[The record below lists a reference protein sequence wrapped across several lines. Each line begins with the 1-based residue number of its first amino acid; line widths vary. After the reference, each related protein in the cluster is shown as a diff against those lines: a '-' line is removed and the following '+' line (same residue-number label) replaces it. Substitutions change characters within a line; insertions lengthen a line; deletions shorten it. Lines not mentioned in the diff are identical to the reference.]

1 MNKNIV
7 CIGAGYIGGPTMA
20 VIALKNP
27 GRKVYVVDINQ
38 KRIDAWN
45 SKDLPIYEPGL
56 DEIVKKVRGKNL
68 FFSTDI
74 KGCIQKADTIFV
86 GVNTPTKM
94 FGKGAGRASDLQF
107 WEATARNI
115 KAWANGP
122 KIVIE
127 KSTLPVRTAAA
138 MESILNA
145 VGVEEVEVKVPPSQC
160 FGATSEGRGR
170 ERNNHH
176 FVVLSNPE
184 FLAEGTAI
192 KDLLNPDRVLIGG
205 PSTPVGQKAVD
216 EVVQIYLGEK
226 GGWVPRERV
235 LTTNVWS
242 AELTKLAANAM
253 LAQRVSSINAL
264 AGLCEATG
272 ADVEEVA
279 RVMGADH
286 RIGPKFLKAGPGF
299 GGSCFKKDVLNLVYL
314 CESFGLHTAA
324 EYWSQVIKMNDHQ
337 QERIVSR
344 LFKAM
349 FNTLANKKVAMFGFA
364 FKADTGDT
372 RETPAGTVARLLNDE
387 HVRLSITDPK
397 ALDNARKD
405 LSDLTTSSTDSSLAD
420 PRIRGGVG
428 KPNRSKLCVSRSDL
442 RSNISFEQDPYKAA
456 KEADAILL
464 MTDWK
469 DYPALNWSRIYKSM
483 RKPALVFDTRNCL
496 DAAALRKIGFKVLNI
511 GK

>member
-20 VIALKNP
+20 VIAKMNP
-27 GRKVYVVDINQ
+27 DRKVRVVDIDAE
-38 KRIDAWN
+38 RIAAWN
-45 SKDLPIYEPGL
+45 SPDFKLPIYEPGL
-56 DEIVKKVRGKNL
+56 EEIVREVRGKNL

-74 KGCIQKADTIFV
+74 EAAVKECDIIFV

-94 FGKGAGRASDLQF
+94 FGRGAGRASDLQY
-107 WEATARNI
+107 WEATAREI
-115 KAWANGP
+115 KDWAKGE
-122 KIVIE
+122 KIIVE

-138 MESILNA
+138 MDAILNA
-145 VGVEEVEVKVPPSQC
+145 KGVQEVK
-160 FGATSEGRGR
+160 SEELRVKSCPT
-170 ERNNHH
+170 
-176 FVVLSNPE
+176 FTVLSNPE

-205 PSTPVGQKAVD
+205 PQTAAGLKAVN
-216 EVVQIYLGEK
+216 ELIAIYRGK
-226 GGWVPRERV
+226 DDKWVPSYKI

-242 AELTKLAANAM
+242 AELTKLAANAF
-253 LAQRVSSINAL
+253 LAQRVSSINAI

-272 ADVEEVA
+272 ADVDEVA

-324 EYWSQVIKMNDHQ
+324 EYWSGVIKMNDHQ
-337 QERIVSR
+337 QERIVAR

-349 FNTLANKKVAMFGFA
+349 FNTLANKKIALFGFA

-372 RETPAGTVARLLNDE
+372 RETPAGYVARLLNEE
-387 HVRLSITDPK
+387 HVRLTITDPK
-397 ALDNARKD
+397 AIPNAQEDLKD
-405 LSDLTTSSTDSSLAD
+405 LDSTPTPPTYTS
-420 PRIRGGVG
+420 
-428 KPNRSKLCVSRSDL
+428 
-442 RSNISFEQDPYKAA
+442 DPYKAA
-456 KEADAILL
+456 KDADAVVV

-469 DYPALNWSRIYKSM
+469 EYAELDWAKIYKSM

-496 DAAALRKIGFKVLNI
+496 NSSMLKDLGFNVLNV

>member
-20 VIALKNP
+20 VIAKMNP
-27 GRKVYVVDINQ
+27 DRKVMVVDVNAE
-38 KRIDAWN
+38 RVAAWN
-45 SKDLPIYEPGL
+45 SETFELPIYEPGL
-56 DEIVKKVRGKNL
+56 VEIVKETRGKNL

-74 KGCIQKADTIFV
+74 EGAVKECDIIFV

-94 FGKGAGRASDLQF
+94 FGRGAGRASDLQY
-107 WEATARNI
+107 WEATAREI
-115 KAWANGP
+115 KSFANSD

-138 MESILNA
+138 MEAILNDH
-145 VGVEEVEVKVPPSQC
+145 VDHR
-160 FGATSEGRGR
+160 FT
-170 ERNNHH
+170 
-176 FVVLSNPE
+176 VLSNPE

-192 KDLLNPDRVLIGG
+192 NDLLDPDRVLIGG
-205 PSTPVGQKAVD
+205 PQDEAGLAAIKEAV
-216 EVVQIYLGEK
+216 EIYAA
-226 GGWVPRERV
+226 WVPREKI

-242 AELTKLAANAM
+242 AELTKLAANAF
-253 LAQRVSSINAL
+253 LAQRVSSINAI

-272 ADVEEVA
+272 ADVDEVA
-279 RVMGADH
+279 RVIGADK

-324 EYWSQVIKMNDHQ
+324 EYWSGVIKMNEHQ

-344 LFKAM
+344 LFKEL
-349 FNTLANKKVAMFGFA
+349 FNTLANRKIALFGFA

-372 RETPAGTVARLLNDE
+372 RETPAGTIARLLAEE
-387 HVRLSITDPK
+387 HVRLAITDPK
-397 ALDNARKD
+397 ALPNAKRD
-405 LSDLTTSSTDSSLAD
+405 LAGLQN
-420 PRIRGGVG
+420 VEY
-428 KPNRSKLCVSRSDL
+428 
-442 RSNISFEQDPYKAA
+442 FEDEYDAAKAA
-456 KEADAILL
+456 DAVVL
-464 MTDWK
+464 MTDWRH
-469 DYPALNWSRIYKSM
+469 YPSLDWKKIYSLM

-496 DAAALRKIGFKVLNI
+496 DRDLLVSIGFKVLNI

>member
-20 VIALKNP
+20 VIAKMNP
-27 GRKVYVVDINQ
+27 DRKVIVVDIN
-38 KRIDAWN
+38 KSRIAACN
-45 SKDLPIYEPGL
+45 SKNYALPIFEPGL
-56 DEIVKKVRGKNL
+56 VVVVKEVRGKNL

-74 KGCIQKADTIFV
+74 KKAVQDCDIIFV

-94 FGKGAGRASDLQF
+94 FGKGAGRASDLQY

-115 KAWANGP
+115 AKWANGD
-122 KIVIE
+122 KIVVE

-138 MESILNA
+138 MSAILNTH
-145 VGVEEVEVKVPPSQC
+145 EKY
-160 FGATSEGRGR
+160 
-170 ERNNHH
+170 H
-176 FVVLSNPE
+176 FEVLSNPE

-192 KDLLNPDRVLIGG
+192 KDLLTPDRVLIGG
-205 PSTPVGQKAVD
+205 AKTPSGDAAVD
-216 EVVQIYLGEK
+216 ELVKVYCGK
-226 GGWVPRERV
+226 GGKWVPRERV

-242 AELTKLAANAM
+242 AELTKLAANAF
-253 LAQRVSSINAL
+253 LAQRVSSINAI

-272 ADVEEVA
+272 ADVDEVA
-279 RVMGADH
+279 RVIGADH

-314 CESFGLHTAA
+314 CETFGLHTAA
-324 EYWSQVIKMNDHQ
+324 EYWMGVIKMNDHQ

-344 LFKAM
+344 LFRAM
-349 FNTLANKKVAMFGFA
+349 FNTLANKKIAMFGFA

-387 HVRLSITDPK
+387 HVCLSITDPK
-397 ALDNARKD
+397 AIPNAKKD
-405 LSDLTTSSTDSSLAD
+405 LEDLLCTPTPPTYTS
-420 PRIRGGVG
+420 
-428 KPNRSKLCVSRSDL
+428 
-442 RSNISFEQDPYKAA
+442 DPYVAA
-456 KEADAILL
+456 KDADAILL
-464 MTDWK
+464 MTDWSE
-469 DYPALNWSRIYKSM
+469 YPALDWTKLYKSM

-496 DAAALRKIGFKVLNI
+496 DADKLRKIGFTVLNI

>member
-20 VIALKNP
+20 VIAKMNP
-27 GRKVYVVDINQ
+27 DRKVIVVDIN
-38 KRIDAWN
+38 KSRIAAWN
-45 SKDLPIYEPGL
+45 SKNYALPIFEPGL
-56 DEIVKKVRGKNL
+56 VDVVKEVRGKNL

-74 KGCIQKADTIFV
+74 KKAVQDCDIIFV

-94 FGKGAGRASDLQF
+94 FGKGAGRASDLQY

-115 KAWANGP
+115 AKWANGD
-122 KIVIE
+122 KIVVE

-138 MESILNA
+138 MSAILNTH
-145 VGVEEVEVKVPPSQC
+145 EKY
-160 FGATSEGRGR
+160 
-170 ERNNHH
+170 H
-176 FVVLSNPE
+176 FEVLSNPE

-192 KDLLNPDRVLIGG
+192 KDLLTPDRVLIGG
-205 PSTPVGQKAVD
+205 AKTPSGDAAVN
-216 EVVQIYLGEK
+216 ELVKVYCGK
-226 GGWVPRERV
+226 GGKWVPRERV

-242 AELTKLAANAM
+242 AELTKLAANAF
-253 LAQRVSSINAL
+253 LAQRVSSINAI

-272 ADVEEVA
+272 ADVDEVA
-279 RVMGADH
+279 RVIGADR

-314 CESFGLHTAA
+314 CETFGLHTAA
-324 EYWSQVIKMNDHQ
+324 EYWMGVIKMNDHQ

-344 LFKAM
+344 LFRAM
-349 FNTLANKKVAMFGFA
+349 FNTLANKKIAIFGFA

-387 HVRLSITDPK
+387 HVCLSITDPK
-397 ALDNARKD
+397 AIPNAKKD
-405 LSDLTTSSTDSSLAD
+405 LEDLLGTPTPPTYTS
-420 PRIRGGVG
+420 
-428 KPNRSKLCVSRSDL
+428 
-442 RSNISFEQDPYKAA
+442 DPYVAA
-456 KEADAILL
+456 KDADAILL
-464 MTDWK
+464 MTDWSE
-469 DYPALNWSRIYKSM
+469 YPALDWTKLYKSM

-496 DAAALRKIGFKVLNI
+496 DADKLRKIGFTVLNI

>member
-20 VIALKNP
+20 VIAKMNP
-27 GRKVYVVDINQ
+27 DRKVIVVDIN
-38 KRIDAWN
+38 KSRIAAWN
-45 SKDLPIYEPGL
+45 SKNYALPIFEPGL
-56 DEIVKKVRGKNL
+56 VDVVKEVRGKNL

-74 KGCIQKADTIFV
+74 KKAVQDCDIIFV

-94 FGKGAGRASDLQF
+94 FGKGAGRASDLQY

-115 KAWANGP
+115 AKWANGD
-122 KIVIE
+122 KIVVE

-138 MESILNA
+138 MSAILNTH
-145 VGVEEVEVKVPPSQC
+145 EKY
-160 FGATSEGRGR
+160 
-170 ERNNHH
+170 H
-176 FVVLSNPE
+176 FEVLSNPE

-192 KDLLNPDRVLIGG
+192 KDLLTPDRVLIGG
-205 PSTPVGQKAVD
+205 AKTPSGDAAVD
-216 EVVQIYLGEK
+216 ELVKVYCGK
-226 GGWVPRERV
+226 GGKWVPRERV

-242 AELTKLAANAM
+242 AELTKLAANAF
-253 LAQRVSSINAL
+253 LAQRVSSINAI

-272 ADVEEVA
+272 ADVDEVA
-279 RVMGADH
+279 RVIGADR

-314 CESFGLHTAA
+314 CETFGLHTAA
-324 EYWSQVIKMNDHQ
+324 EYWMGVIKMNDHQ

-344 LFKAM
+344 LFCAM
-349 FNTLANKKVAMFGFA
+349 FNTLANKKIAMFGFA

-387 HVRLSITDPK
+387 HVCLSITDPK
-397 ALDNARKD
+397 AIPNAKKD
-405 LSDLTTSSTDSSLAD
+405 LEDLLGTPTPPTYTS
-420 PRIRGGVG
+420 
-428 KPNRSKLCVSRSDL
+428 
-442 RSNISFEQDPYKAA
+442 DPYVAA
-456 KEADAILL
+456 KDADAILL
-464 MTDWK
+464 MTDWSE
-469 DYPALNWSRIYKSM
+469 YPALDWTKLYKSM

-496 DAAALRKIGFKVLNI
+496 DADKLRKIGFTVLNI

>member
-20 VIALKNP
+20 VIAKMNP
-27 GRKVYVVDINQ
+27 DRKVMVVDVNAE
-38 KRIDAWN
+38 RVAAWN
-45 SKDLPIYEPGL
+45 SETFELPIYEPGL
-56 DEIVKKVRGKNL
+56 VEIVKETRGKNL

-74 KGCIQKADTIFV
+74 EGAVKECDIIFV

-94 FGKGAGRASDLQF
+94 FGRGAGRASDLQY
-107 WEATARNI
+107 WEATAREI
-115 KAWANGP
+115 KSFANSD

-138 MESILNA
+138 MEAILNDH
-145 VGVEEVEVKVPPSQC
+145 VDHR
-160 FGATSEGRGR
+160 FT
-170 ERNNHH
+170 
-176 FVVLSNPE
+176 VLSNPE

-192 KDLLNPDRVLIGG
+192 NDLLDPDRVLIGG
-205 PSTPVGQKAVD
+205 PQDEAGLAAIKEAV
-216 EVVQIYLGEK
+216 EIYAA
-226 GGWVPRERV
+226 WVPREKI

-242 AELTKLAANAM
+242 AELTKLAANAF
-253 LAQRVSSINAL
+253 LAQRVSSINAI

-272 ADVEEVA
+272 ADVDEVA
-279 RVMGADH
+279 RVIGADK

-324 EYWSQVIKMNDHQ
+324 EYWSGVIKMNEHQ

-344 LFKAM
+344 LFKEL
-349 FNTLANKKVAMFGFA
+349 FNTLANRKIALFGFA

-372 RETPAGTVARLLNDE
+372 RETPAGTIARLLADE
-387 HVRLSITDPK
+387 HVRLAITDPK
-397 ALDNARKD
+397 ALPNAKRD
-405 LSDLTTSSTDSSLAD
+405 LAGLQN
-420 PRIRGGVG
+420 VEY
-428 KPNRSKLCVSRSDL
+428 
-442 RSNISFEQDPYKAA
+442 FEDEYEAAKAA
-456 KEADAILL
+456 DAVVL
-464 MTDWK
+464 MTDWRH
-469 DYPALNWSRIYKSM
+469 YPSLDWKKIYSLM

-496 DAAALRKIGFKVLNI
+496 DRDLLVSIGFKVLNI

>member
-1 MNKNIV
+1 MNRNIV

-20 VIALKNP
+20 VIAKMNP
-27 GRKVYVVDINQ
+27 DRKVVVVDIS
-38 KRIDAWN
+38 KPRIDAWN
-45 SKDLPIYEPGL
+45 SPDYKLPIYEPGL
-56 DEIVKKVRGKNL
+56 EEVVKEVRGKNL

-74 KGCIQKADTIFV
+74 ESAVKECDIIFV

-94 FGKGAGRASDLQF
+94 FGRGKGRASDLQY
-107 WEATARNI
+107 WEASARNI
-115 KAWANGP
+115 KAMANGD
-122 KIVIE
+122 KIIVE

-138 MESILNA
+138 MDAILNY
-145 VGVEEVEVKVPPSQC
+145 GDSPYK
-160 FGATSEGRGR
+160 FT
-170 ERNNHH
+170 
-176 FVVLSNPE
+176 VLSNPE

-192 KDLLNPDRVLIGG
+192 KDLKNPDRVLIGG
-205 PSTPVGQKAVD
+205 PQDEAGQAAVKALVNVYAGQD
-216 EVVQIYLGEK
+216 DK
-226 GGWVPRERV
+226 WVPREKI

-242 AELTKLAANAM
+242 AELTKLAANAF
-253 LAQRVSSINAL
+253 LAQRVSSINAI

-272 ADVEEVA
+272 ADVDEVA

-286 RIGPKFLKAGPGF
+286 RIGSKFLKAGPGF

-324 EYWSQVIKMNDHQ
+324 EYWNGVIKMNDHQ

-372 RETPAGTVARLLNDE
+372 RETPAAYVAKLLADE

-397 ALDNARKD
+397 ALGNAARD
-405 LSDLTTSSTDSSLAD
+405 LE
-420 PRIRGGVG
+420 GVPG
-428 KPNRSKLCVSRSDL
+428 VELVED
-442 RSNISFEQDPYKAA
+442 EYKAA
-456 KEADAILL
+456 QEADAILL
-464 MTDWK
+464 MTDWRH
-469 DYPALNWSRIYKSM
+469 YPTLDWQKLYDNM

-496 DAAALRKIGFKVLNI
+496 DHAALTKIGFKVLAV